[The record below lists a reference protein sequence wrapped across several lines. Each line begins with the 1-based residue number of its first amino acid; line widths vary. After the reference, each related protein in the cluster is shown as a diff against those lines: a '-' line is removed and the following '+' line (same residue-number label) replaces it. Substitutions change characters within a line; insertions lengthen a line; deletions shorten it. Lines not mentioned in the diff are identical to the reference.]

1 MLLSHILFSSKDSAT
16 KLWACPKF
24 PPLSSVCAVIDAAA
38 PGLVSSYLGA
48 VSRGR
53 GRGGEER
60 DDVLLYVLMSAQI

>member
-1 MLLSHILFSSKDSAT
+1 MSLLKIPSAEFS
-16 KLWACPKF
+16 
-24 PPLSSVCAVIDAAA
+24 VRVIDAAA